1 MAQRG
6 TGDRPGKLLSDP
18 AVWYPVNAI
27 LDGVDPFSDSPVER
41 MRYMVYQRR
50 SDVDTLKTK
59 ALLTAMINPERA
71 AKAFEDY
78 IGVVMPVSAE
88 VIEARERERDR
99 QVAEIDTMAPIGCD
113 KISYVGGGS
122 MRRDG

>member
-1 MAQRG
+1 M
-6 TGDRPGKLLSDP
+6 
-18 AVWYPVNAI
+18 NAI

-41 MRYMVYQRR
+41 MKYMVYQRR
-50 SDVDTLKTK
+50 ADVDTLKTK
-59 ALLTAMINPERA
+59 ALLAAMISPEKA

-99 QVAEIDTMAPIGCD
+99 QVMEIDNMAPIGVD

-122 MRRDG
+122 MRRD

>member
-6 TGDRPGKLLSDP
+6 VGDRPGKLLSDP
-18 AVWYPVNAI
+18 AVWYPVNAV
-27 LDGVDPFSDSPVER
+27 LDGVDPFSDNPVER

-50 SDVDTLKTK
+50 ADVETLKTK
-59 ALLTAMINPERA
+59 ALLTAMVCPERA

-88 VIEARERERDR
+88 VLEARERERDR
-99 QVAEIDTMAPIGCD
+99 QVAEIDNMAPIGMD
-113 KISYVGGGS
+113 KISYIGGAGS
-122 MRRDG
+122 MRRG